1 MANKK
6 ISALTGATTPLAG
19 TETLPVVQSSS
30 TVNVSVANLTAG
42 RAVSAL
48 SYASTAT
55 TGASPFTVSSTTNV
69 ANLNASSLNGATFA
83 NPGPIGTTPSTGA
96 FTSLSASQPITTTY
110 TGTYAISSTSAAT
123 GPTAINFY
131 NTSGNLI
138 LGTEGSAGGNL
149 LTGDTPYAVIIA
161 SYSNKPI
168 QFGINDILRA
178 TIDTSGNY
186 VPKVAAT
193 GINFTANTPAAGKT
207 SQLLNWYEEGTWT
220 PNQGSG
226 LTVVGAFS
234 SAGTYTKIG
243 RIVVV
248 NMKFIGATSISV
260 PEGGS
265 LCSNLPFSVLADG
278 MGGYG
283 CGQNSSTG
291 VVMAAGLYG
300 TGAAYHGG
308 STQTA
313 TAGNGFY
320 FTVTY
325 TATS

>member
-1 MANKK
+1 M
-6 ISALTGATTPLAG
+6 
-19 TETLPVVQSSS
+19 
-30 TVNVSVANLTAG
+30 
-42 RAVSAL
+42 
-48 SYASTAT
+48 
-55 TGASPFTVSSTTNV
+55 
-69 ANLNASSLNGATFA
+69 
-83 NPGPIGTTPSTGA
+83 
-96 FTSLSASQPITTTY
+96 
-110 TGTYAISSTSAAT
+110 
-123 GPTAINFY
+123 
-131 NTSGNLI
+131 
-138 LGTEGSAGGNL
+138 
-149 LTGDTPYAVIIA
+149 
-161 SYSNKPI
+161 
-168 QFGINDILRA
+168 
-178 TIDTSGNY
+178 
-186 VPKVAAT
+186 
-193 GINFTANTPAAGKT
+193 
-207 SQLLNWYEEGTWT
+207 
-220 PNQGSG
+220 
-226 LTVVGAFS
+226 TVVGAFS

-265 LCSNLPFSVLADG
+265 LCSNLPFSVFADG